1 MENNIIRP
9 RIFQKKIR
17 MVILILIIGFFLLGV
32 FQLTQ
37 SLVQGHSAR
46 FDVRDWSF
54 AFWFILS
61 AFMILLYLDQEQK
74 STYYIRWDNAEL
86 YYKLD
91 SGPEKRLDL
100 TRVRRVNANYSRVF
114 FYMKDGSVKL
124 VNFYS
129 LDPRFKDVQK
139 AMTINEKL
147 ISNTHKRV

>member
-1 MENNIIRP
+1 METNIIRP
-9 RIFQKKIR
+9 RIFHKRIR

-37 SLVQGHSAR
+37 SLVVGHSAR

-54 AFWFILS
+54 VFWFILS

-74 STYYIRWDNAEL
+74 SKYYIRWDNSEL

-91 SGPEKRLDL
+91 SRPEQRLDL
-100 TRVRRVNANYSRVF
+100 SQVNHVNANYSKVF
-114 FYMKDGSVKL
+114 LYMKDGSVKL
-124 VNFYS
+124 VNFFS

-139 AMTINEKL
+139 ALTINEKL
-147 ISNTHKRV
+147 VPRSRNQL